1 MAVNLFE
8 VLQRRFAWKENFAKK
23 LNNIKNILSNSGAT
37 LRAILILSQVYLQ
50 ITSAPIK
57 SARQLWE
64 AEWSKV
70 QISRWGNVLV
80 FTETSSG
87 KYYRRQ
93 ARSNIQAARG
103 ARRRAARDA
112 TLSKFQALPFARLTL
127 ITFRVLKRNY
137 LGPFATRARAASRP
151 PSGNEARWKNKKEE
165 SVI

>member
-1 MAVNLFE
+1 MYIYSALNIEKAVNLFE
-8 VLQRRFAWKENFAKK
+8 VLQRRFEWKENFAKK
-23 LNNIKNILSNSGAT
+23 LNIIKNILSNSGAT

-103 ARRRAARDA
+103 GGDERRG
-112 TLSKFQALPFARLTL
+112 TQPSPTFKPFPLHALH
-127 ITFRVLKRNY
+127 
-137 LGPFATRARAASRP
+137 
-151 PSGNEARWKNKKEE
+151 
-165 SVI
+165 